1 MIFAIPVNGDDDPVP
16 GGGIVAVDNKIEQ
29 AMDLVESHLMYTV
42 REVEVLKEYIKKLV
56 ERISLFEQETALL
69 KSLSNS
75 DQLSQLLQTVAAQP
89 PQSMHPPQQPNVS
102 SV

>member
-1 MIFAIPVNGDDDPVP
+1 
-16 GGGIVAVDNKIEQ
+16 
-29 AMDLVESHLMYTV
+29 MDLVESHSMYTV

-75 DQLSQLLQTVAAQP
+75 DQLSQLLARQANPHSTSQ
-89 PQSMHPPQQPNVS
+89 
-102 SV
+102 